1 MSDVEQNPN
10 EKDNTIELD
19 QINYC
24 IPTRKRNNSSVKSK
38 DSSFLCI
45 LLKIVFSA
53 PGLVIIV
60 VFYSIMGAL
69 LFPILEAP
77 ATSKIHY
84 EIAKS
89 REDCLKEL
97 WTITGEFLFYSIFVV
112 TVYSSIFRS
121 IFMLLFTTLRSN
133 FS

>member
-1 MSDVEQNPN
+1 MWICMSVKIFLNDFKWLSKMSDVEQNPN
-10 EKDNTIELD
+10 EKDSTIELD

-24 IPTRKRNNSSVKSK
+24 LPNRKRNSSSVKSK
-38 DSSFLCI
+38 DSSFLCF
-45 LLKIVFSA
+45 LLKIIFSA

-60 VFYSIMGAL
+60 VFYSIMGAF

-77 ATSKIHY
+77 ATSKYHY

-97 WTITGEFLFYSIFVV
+97 WTITGKSMTFFFYK
-112 TVYSSIFRS
+112 
-121 IFMLLFTTLRSN
+121 
-133 FS
+133 